1 MSCQKKIAKMIKYQE
16 VNIVKHIGQ
25 IKVVY
30 VNIKLINIIVKNV
43 KDLICIHNKQKYRCL
58 DCKGSGICEYKEN
71 NKEPTIDDIIKR
83 LHYTNLQPMWAKENL
98 SKGNKFIGK
107 KF

>member
-1 MSCQKKIAKMIKYQE
+1 MSWENYGQWHIDHIIPIK
-16 VNIVKHIGQ
+16 
-25 IKVVY
+25 
-30 VNIKLINIIVKNV
+30 
-43 KDLICIHNKQKYRCL
+43 
-58 DCKGSGICEYKEN
+58 YKEN
-71 NKEPTIDDIIKR
+71 NKEPILDDIIKR